1 MGITPSSKTHVDQAS
16 STCTSTPWKCNQP
29 KNSLEEDESAKAS
42 SHHQPVR
49 GSFLSLLPPQME
61 TPKKNESQ

>member
-1 MGITPSSKTHVDQAS
+1 MGLFTLSAELKKKSKPKRPSIK
-16 STCTSTPWKCNQP
+16 
-29 KNSLEEDESAKAS
+29 SLFEDESAKAS

-61 TPKKNESQ
+61 TPEKNESQ